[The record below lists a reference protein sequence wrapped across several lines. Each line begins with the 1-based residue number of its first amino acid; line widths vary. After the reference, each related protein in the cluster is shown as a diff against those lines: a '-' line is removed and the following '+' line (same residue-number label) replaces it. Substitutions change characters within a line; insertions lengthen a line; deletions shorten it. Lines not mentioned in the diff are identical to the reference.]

1 MTCEIAVMNL
11 WGLALATDSAVT
23 LGDNAK
29 IYNSAEK
36 LFQLGNGAPMG
47 IMTFGEATYAG
58 VPWEV
63 IIADY
68 SRKFDG
74 RRFDTVQQCVE
85 DFLGYLRSTLFLPIS
100 PENQME
106 TLKWQIGGLWQT
118 LYAKPLAEAT
128 EYANQPRDEMTS
140 APRTQSPEPP
150 VDQNPREI
158 LLHLIREDHAL
169 WERHAPWEGVDAAWA
184 EDLIR
189 GSAKLLDQVEAEVFP
204 DADLLDEEVRTA
216 LRKTVRLFLTLAADG
231 PGTGDVVIG
240 GVGETAPF
248 PSLIQCQIAPM
259 LGGRVRTC
267 ILREYSV
274 TSEDTAMIIPFGQTD
289 AIDTLIRG
297 IHPEME
303 KAVPDMIREHLSG
316 SKDQTYAD
324 DLTREFAKKL
334 RDKID
339 SLCSDPFMRA
349 VSALPRGDLAALAE
363 ALVNL
368 QIFLAR
374 HSANMKESVQGPVDV
389 AVLSKSCGFQWV
401 KRKQLLGD
409 GGLADRRPDLLRL
422 INS

>member
-23 LGDNAK
+23 LGDGAK

-68 SRKFDG
+68 SRKLDG
-74 RRFDTVQQCVE
+74 RRFDTVQQCVD
-85 DFLGYLRSTLFLPIS
+85 DFLGYLRRTPFLTIS
-100 PENQME
+100 PEQQVQ
-106 TLKWQIGGLWQT
+106 TLKSQITGLWQA
-118 LYAKPLAEAT
+118 LYAKPLTEAM
-128 EYANQPRDEMTS
+128 EYEDQPKEGMPS
-140 APRTQSPEPP
+140 EPKTLSVKTP
-150 VDQNPREI
+150 VGRNPREI
-158 LLHLIREDHAL
+158 LLGLIREDHTL
-169 WERHAPWEGVDAAWA
+169 WEQHAPWEGVDAAWA
-184 EDLIR
+184 DDLIR
-189 GSAKLLDQVEAEVFP
+189 GNAKLLDGVEAEVFP
-204 DADLLDEEVRTA
+204 DTDLLDDEVRAA
-216 LRKTVRLFLTLAADG
+216 LRKTVGLFLTLTAHG

-240 GVGETAPF
+240 GVGDTAPF
-248 PSLIQCQIAPM
+248 PSLVQCQIAPM
-259 LGGRVRTC
+259 LGGRFRTC
-267 ILREYSV
+267 KRREYSV
-274 TSEDTAMIIPFGQTD
+274 TSEDDAMIIPFAQTD

-303 KAVPDMIREHLSG
+303 QAVPDMIREHLSG
-316 SKDQTYAD
+316 SQEQTNAW

-334 RDKID
+334 QKKVET
-339 SLCSDPFMRA
+339 LCSDPFMRA

-363 ALVNL
+363 ALVSL

-374 HSANMKESVQGPVDV
+374 HSVNTTESVQGPVDV

-401 KRKQLLGD
+401 KRKNLLGD
-409 GGLADRRPDLLRL
+409 MERPNHLNA
-422 INS
+422 IGA